1 MHKVFIIEDDTIIGD
16 MLSMYLSEEGYAVQ
30 RTESGREALAIL
42 EHYNP
47 DIVLLDI
54 VLPDVSGIQLCG
66 ELRKRS
72 TVPILVISMKTDVMD
87 RVNALH
93 AGADDYLCKPFSM
106 RELSA
111 KIAAMIRRTYYN
123 RQMRALEPEN
133 VPAVSR
139 IFLNFDKRSLY
150 VNGQQVD
157 TTFSE
162 FEIMKLFIANPGKVY
177 SREEL
182 INAVRGFD
190 SFVNDRAID
199 VHIGNLRKKIEEDS
213 KQPKYIKTVWGVGYK
228 FMNI

>member
-1 MHKVFIIEDDTIIGD
+1 MYKVLIIEDDTIIGD
-16 MLSMYLSEEGYAVQ
+16 MLSMYLSEEGYVVSRA
-30 RTESGREALAIL
+30 ESGKEALAIM
-42 EHYNP
+42 EGTVP
-47 DIVLLDI
+47 DIILLDI
-54 VLPDVSGIQLCG
+54 VLPDISGIQLCG

-72 TVPILVISMKTDVMD
+72 TVPVLVISMKTEVMD

-111 KIAAMIRRTYYN
+111 KVAAMIRRTYYN
-123 RQMRALEPEN
+123 RQMKPEVAEPSAAN
-133 VPAVSR
+133 R
-139 IFLNFDKRSLY
+139 IFLNYEKRSLY
-150 VNGQQVD
+150 VNGNQVD

-162 FEIMKLFIANPGKVY
+162 FEIMKLFIGNPGKVY

-182 INAVRGFD
+182 INTVRGFD

-228 FMNI
+228 FINV

>member
-1 MHKVFIIEDDTIIGD
+1 MYKVLIIEDDTIIGD
-16 MLSMYLSEEGYAVQ
+16 MLSMYLSEEGYVVSRA
-30 RTESGREALAIL
+30 ESGKEALAIM
-42 EHYNP
+42 EGTVP
-47 DIVLLDI
+47 DIILLDI
-54 VLPDVSGIQLCG
+54 VLPDISGIQLCG

-72 TVPILVISMKTDVMD
+72 TVPVLVISMKTEVMD

-111 KIAAMIRRTYYN
+111 KVAAMIRRTYYN
-123 RQMRALEPEN
+123 RQMKPEAAEPSAAN
-133 VPAVSR
+133 R
-139 IFLNFDKRSLY
+139 IFLNYEKRSLY
-150 VNGQQVD
+150 VNGNQVD

-162 FEIMKLFIANPGKVY
+162 FEIMKLFIGNPGKVY

-182 INAVRGFD
+182 INTVRGFD

-228 FMNI
+228 FMNV

>member
-1 MHKVFIIEDDTIIGD
+1 MYKVFIIEDDTIIGD
-16 MLSMYLSEEGYAVQ
+16 MLCMYLSEEGYVVN
-30 RTESGREALAIL
+30 RTESGKEALAIL
-42 EHYNP
+42 EEFVP
-47 DIVLLDI
+47 DIILLDI
-54 VLPDVSGIQLCG
+54 ILPDISGIQLCG
-66 ELRKRS
+66 ELRKKS
-72 TVPILVISMKTDVMD
+72 TVPILVISMKTEVMD

-111 KIAAMIRRTYYN
+111 KVAAMIRRTYYN
-123 RQMRALEPEN
+123 RQMRVETTEAASPN
-133 VPAVSR
+133 R
-139 IFLNFDKRSLY
+139 IFLNYEKRSLY
-150 VNGQQVD
+150 VNGAQVE

-162 FEIMKLFIANPGKVY
+162 FEIMKLFIGNPGKVY

-228 FMNI
+228 FMNM

>member
-1 MHKVFIIEDDTIIGD
+1 MYKVFIIEDDTIIGD
-16 MLSMYLSEEGYAVQ
+16 MLSMYLSEEGYVVNRA
-30 RTESGREALAIL
+30 ENGKDALAMQV
-42 EHYNP
+42 EFVP
-47 DIVLLDI
+47 DIILLDI
-54 VLPDVSGIQLCG
+54 VLPDISGIQLCG

-72 TVPILVISMKTDVMD
+72 TVPILVVSMKTEVMD

-111 KIAAMIRRTYYN
+111 KVAAMIRRTYYN
-123 RQMRALEPEN
+123 RQMKVEVPEA
-133 VPAVSR
+133 AVVNR
-139 IFLNFDKRSLY
+139 IFLNYEKRSLY
-150 VNGQQVD
+150 VNGNQVD

-162 FEIMKLFIANPGKVY
+162 FEIMKLFIGNPGKVY

-228 FMNI
+228 FMNM